1 MLVHF
6 VTWCIICL
14 AFFGF
19 YFFFFLPYPKN
30 KNPLFFSFIFMLS
43 LQSMK
48 NGKKFIDLKFV

>member
-19 YFFFFLPYPKN
+19 YFFFFPPLPQE
-30 KNPLFFSFIFMLS
+30 KNPLFFFFHIYAEFTVNE
-43 LQSMK
+43 K
-48 NGKKFIDLKFV
+48 W